1 MAGRTDLECV
11 QEASTGY
18 FTYEGAW
25 GPCSDDF
32 EVVGDQSNA
41 YYVCYGQISVIA
53 TNKNVVQSLK
63 I

>member
-11 QEASTGY
+11 QEASIGY

-32 EVVGDQSNA
+32 EVEGDQSNEDSSEGTVKSKDTDCPA
-41 YYVCYGQISVIA
+41 SSI
-53 TNKNVVQSLK
+53 N
-63 I
+63 